1 MESCD
6 HRLGLVFIFILFLG
20 FSHME
25 GRGVLRD
32 TPLERLIWCLE
43 IKVLPLEMLLQQGKR
58 ILLF

>member
-1 MESCD
+1 MEDCD
-6 HRLGLVFIFILFLG
+6 HRLGLVFIFCFVFRIFTHG
-20 FSHME
+20 
-25 GRGVLRD
+25 GRGVLRE